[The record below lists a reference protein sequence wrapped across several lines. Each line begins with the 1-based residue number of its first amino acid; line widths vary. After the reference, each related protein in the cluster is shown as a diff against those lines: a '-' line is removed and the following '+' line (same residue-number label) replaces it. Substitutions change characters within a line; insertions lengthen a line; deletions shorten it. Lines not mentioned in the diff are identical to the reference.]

1 MTGNHPQQRRAGGD
15 ERPSTP
21 SIRKGMDRRSFL
33 ASLVAATL
41 SSSVGGKTKAQ
52 TEPPARQE
60 RKDRRPNVV
69 LLMADQHKRSCMG
82 AYGDTVAR
90 TPNLDQLA
98 AASVRFSSAYC
109 NSPICV
115 ASRASM
121 LAGLYSHQLEAQ
133 DNTTSY
139 LPTHPTIA
147 HHFDQAAYMT
157 ALIGKMHFVDAQ
169 THGFEY
175 RLDFNDWLPS
185 PYL

>member
-1 MTGNHPQQRRAGGD
+1 
-15 ERPSTP
+15 
-21 SIRKGMDRRSFL
+21 MDRRSFL
-33 ASLVAATL
+33 ASLVAAVL

-52 TEPPARQE
+52 TQPPARQE

-109 NSPICV
+109 NNPICDMRRITGFD
-115 ASRASM
+115 ADRSLQPSAR
-121 LAGLYSHQLEAQ
+121 GPG
-133 DNTTSY
+133 NTTSY